1 MLGLRTQVVLNYI
14 LEILIYH
21 GTALLVNI
29 LKQNTE
35 QIGIQRKSIY
45 NSYNIHKVKSQ
56 Q

>member
-1 MLGLRTQVVLNYI
+1 MLGLRKQVDLNYI
-14 LEILIYH
+14 LDILIYH

-35 QIGIQRKSIY
+35 QIGIQRKSIH
-45 NSYNIHKVKSQ
+45 NRYNIHKVKSQ